1 MRKMK
6 DSGVEWIDT
15 IPENWKVVPM
25 KALFSFGKGLPI
37 TKDNLTDAGIPV
49 ISYGQIHARW
59 NSGVTT
65 HKDLFRFVDA
75 FYLETNAQSL
85 VKKGDFIMADTSED
99 REGCG
104 NCAYIDTD
112 DVIFAG
118 YHTIILHS
126 LSQSENKYLAYLFL
140 TDSWRSQI
148 RKVVSGVKLF
158 SVSRRILGS
167 CSVIVPDNASEI
179 VKFLDKQC
187 ASVNTL
193 ISNVQAQIEKLKAYK
208 QSLITE
214 VVTKGLDPNVPMKD
228 SGVEWIGS
236 IPAHWEL
243 PRIKN
248 LFRLRNERNDE
259 ADLSKVNL
267 ISLYTDLGVV
277 QHSDIIET
285 TGNRAVTAEG
295 YKFVHRNDIVVN
307 IILCWMGAVGMSK
320 YDGVTSPAYDIY
332 CPINETISE
341 YYHYLFRTRRFNG
354 ECYRY
359 GKGIMMMRWRT
370 YSTEFRAITVPY
382 PPVDEQKGIVDYLN
396 KKCADIDKLISIKQS
411 KIEKLEQYKRSLI
424 YEYVTGKKEV
434 S

>member
-37 TKDNLTDAGIPV
+37 TKDNLTEAGIPV

-126 LSQSENKYLAYLFL
+126 LSQSENKYHAYLFL

-187 ASVNTL
+187 AGVNAL

-228 SGVEWIGS
+228 SGVEWIGVVPKHWVI
-236 IPAHWEL
+236 IPSKFLFENCDERRRENDVQLTASQKYGMISQKEYMRRENA
-243 PRIKN
+243 RIVLADKGLEN
-248 LFRLRNERNDE
+248 WKHIEPFDFVISLRSFQGGLEMSEVSGCATWHYIVLRAQQKTHPYYYKWLFKSSMYITALQRPVIISEMGRTCDTVI
-259 ADLSKVNL
+259 LSKCLFVSLPWKSRNKLQTTL
-267 ISLYTDLGVV
+267 IKSVLKL
-277 QHSDIIET
+277 
-285 TGNRAVTAEG
+285 
-295 YKFVHRNDIVVN
+295 
-307 IILCWMGAVGMSK
+307 
-320 YDGVTSPAYDIY
+320 TS
-332 CPINETISE
+332 
-341 YYHYLFRTRRFNG
+341 
-354 ECYRY
+354 
-359 GKGIMMMRWRT
+359 
-370 YSTEFRAITVPY
+370 
-382 PPVDEQKGIVDYLN
+382 
-396 KKCADIDKLISIKQS
+396 
-411 KIEKLEQYKRSLI
+411 
-424 YEYVTGKKEV
+424 
-434 S
+434 